1 MSVSSTGNRSLD
13 NITNSYQSNDKEEAE
28 KNDALGQDAFLTMLV
43 AQLQNQDPLNP
54 MDGTDFS
61 AQLAEFSQ
69 LEQLMNLNETMESL
83 TSTLSENSDED
94 AVSYIGKQ
102 ITGNVD
108 VMNVE
113 EGTVSGGFYNL
124 SQPADVMINITD
136 ANGNTVKTLYPGQ
149 MSAGSHLIKWDG
161 TDNNRDAVEDGTYK
175 YTVMANSGRG
185 FEEIPATITG
195 KVDGVAYNNGTSYL
209 VVQGIL
215 VDTQSLLSVVDL
227 EQDQPDSVDS
237 VMAYLGRTISS
248 DAPIVLVE
256 DDAVSGGDLTFNLD
270 KQEGVTI
277 EIYNATD
284 DLIRTIKLE
293 AEDTSGGENS
303 YEWDGMAAPSPNN
316 PNETNE
322 NYRATDGLY
331 YYIVKTDSGE
341 FIKTPVSEEVSGIKT
356 VHGTQYLVL
365 SESGRLVA
373 PSKVTE
379 IY

>member
-13 NITNSYQSNDKEEAE
+13 NITNSYQSNDKEKSE

-195 KVDGVAYNNGTSYL
+195 EVDGVAYNNGTSYL

-215 VDTQSLLSVVDL
+215 VDPKSLLSVVDI
-227 EQDQPDSVDS
+227 EKDTPDSVDS
-237 VMAYLGRTISS
+237 AMAYLGRTISS

-256 DDAVSGGDLTFNLD
+256 DEAVSGGDFNFNLD
-270 KQEGVTI
+270 KEENVTI
-277 EIYNATD
+277 RIFDAHDNLVKIV
-284 DLIRTIKLE
+284 DLK
-293 AEDTSGGENS
+293 AEDTSSGENS
-303 YEWDGMAAPSPNN
+303 YAWDGMSDSGHKAP
-316 PNETNE
+316 
-322 NYRATDGLY
+322 DGLY
-331 YYIVKTDSGE
+331 YYTVRTDSG
-341 FIKTPVSEEVSGIKT
+341 FIPTPVSEEVSGIKT

>member
-13 NITNSYQSNDKEEAE
+13 NITNSYQSNDKEKSE

-61 AQLAEFSQ
+61 AQLAQFSQ
-69 LEQLMNLNETMESL
+69 LEQLMNLNDSMTAFANSF
-83 TSTLSENSDED
+83 TENSEGD

-108 VMNVE
+108 VMNVD

-195 KVDGVAYNNGTSYL
+195 EVDGVAYNNGTSYL

-215 VDTQSLLSVVDL
+215 VDPKSLLSVVDI
-227 EQDQPDSVDS
+227 EQNTPDSVDS
-237 VMAYLGRTISS
+237 AMAYLGRTISS

-256 DDAVSGGDLTFNLD
+256 EDGVVSGGDLTFNLD

-277 EIYNATD
+277 QIYNATD

-293 AEDTSGGENS
+293 AEDTKSGENS
-303 YEWDGMAAPSPNN
+303 YEWDGMMQPDKEDDTMNSTP
-316 PNETNE
+316 
-322 NYRATDGLY
+322 YGLY

-341 FIKTPVSEEVSGIKT
+341 FINTPVSEEVSGIKT

>member
-13 NITNSYQSNDKEEAE
+13 HITSSYQSNDKEEAE